1 MFKQDSHPNQAE
13 TVGAMKERLEDIRAW
28 MAANQLKLNDDKTEI
43 ILIGTQQQLDNMNI
57 SHLNIAHATM
67 PLVSSAICN
76 LSSWFDINL
85 TMTLQVNKTCQSTS
99 YQLHNIGQIRK
110 FLTPVSNELLVQGV
124 IMARIDYCNSLLYGV
139 LAGASF

>member
-1 MFKQDSHPNQAE
+1 M
-13 TVGAMKERLEDIRAW
+13 GAMKERLEDIRAW

-43 ILIGTQQQLDNMNI
+43 ILTGTQQQLDNVNI
-57 SHLNIAHATM
+57 SHLNIAQATM

-99 YQLHNIGQIRK
+99 YHLHNIGQIRK
-110 FLTPVSNELLVQGV
+110 FLTPISNKLLVQGV
-124 IMARIDYCNSLLYGV
+124 IMACTDYCNSLLYGV